1 MTARGIPTTAEL
13 VAAVREFLT
22 EEVMP
27 ATEGR
32 LSFHARVAA
41 NVLAQVERELQ
52 LGALDITTD
61 AELAAAIRD
70 GSLSFDEALPR
81 VRESVIAKLRIS
93 NPRHLL
99 PEDR

>member
-1 MTARGIPTTAEL
+1 MTRGIPSSAEL
-13 VAAVREFLT
+13 VEAVREFL
-22 EEVMP
+22 ELEVMP

-41 NVLAQVERELQ
+41 NVLAQIERELRSG
-52 LGALDITTD
+52 LPDTSDD
-61 AELAAAIRD
+61 ADLCAAIRA
-70 GSLSFDEALPR
+70 GSVDFAQAYPAI
-81 VRESVIAKLRIS
+81 RETVVAKLRIS

>member
-1 MTARGIPTTAEL
+1 MTRGIPSSAEL
-13 VAAVREFLT
+13 TAAVREFL
-22 EEVMP
+22 EQEVVP
-27 ATEGR
+27 GTDGR

-52 LGALDITTD
+52 HGLPDMTGDS
-61 AELAAAIRD
+61 ELAAAIRA
-70 GSLSFDEALPR
+70 GSVDFEQAYR
-81 VRESVIAKLRIS
+81 AIRATVVAKLRIS

>member
-1 MTARGIPTTAEL
+1 MKHGIPSTAEL
-13 VAAVREFLT
+13 AGAVREFL
-22 EEVMP
+22 EQEVIP

-41 NVLAQVERELQ
+41 NVVAQIERELQ
-52 LGALDITTD
+52 TGLPDTTGD
-61 AELAAAIRD
+61 AELCRAIREGTVD
-70 GSLSFDEALPR
+70 FEQAYDAAR
-81 VRESVIAKLRIS
+81 AAVVAKLRIS

>member
-1 MTARGIPTTAEL
+1 MRHGVPSSAEL
-13 VAAVREFLT
+13 ARAVREFL
-22 EEVMP
+22 EQEVVP

-41 NVLAQVERELQ
+41 NVLAQIERELQ
-52 LGALDITTD
+52 TALPDTTGD
-61 AELAAAIRD
+61 AELCAAIREGTVD
-70 GSLSFDEALPR
+70 FAQAHGAAR
-81 VRESVIAKLRIS
+81 AAVVAKLRIS

>member
-1 MTARGIPTTAEL
+1 MSQGIPSSAEL
-13 VAAVREFLT
+13 VRAVREFL
-22 EEVMP
+22 EQDVMP

-41 NVLAQVERELQ
+41 NVLAQIERELEGG
-52 LGALDITTD
+52 LPDTTGD
-61 AELAAAIRD
+61 ADLVNAIRT
-70 GSLSFDEALPR
+70 GSVDFERTYGAIR
-81 VRESVIAKLRIS
+81 ATVVAKLRIS

>member
-1 MTARGIPTTAEL
+1 MSQGIPSSAEL
-13 VAAVREFLT
+13 VRAVREFL
-22 EEVMP
+22 EQDVMP

-41 NVLAQVERELQ
+41 NVLAQIERELQ
-52 LGALDITTD
+52 GGLPD
-61 AELAAAIRD
+61 ATGDADLVTAIRT
-70 GSLSFDEALPR
+70 GSVDFEQAYGAIR
-81 VRESVIAKLRIS
+81 ATVVAKLRIS

>member
-1 MTARGIPTTAEL
+1 MSMRGVPTTAEL

-22 EEVMP
+22 EDVMP

-41 NVLAQVERELQ
+41 NVLAQVERELRDGPLQ
-52 LGALDITTD
+52 TLAD

-70 GSLSFDEALPR
+70 GTISYEEAVPR
-81 VRESVIAKLRIS
+81 VRASVVAKLRIT